1 MKAEFGRILGVDRP
15 VKLISSKFKNL
26 INKIIAFAGT
36 QPVARD
42 LISSV
47 EEAIEENPTK
57 KTGKK
62 KVV

>member
-15 VKLISSKFKNL
+15 VKLISSKFKNW

-42 LISSV
+42 LISSM

-57 KTGKK
+57 KAGKK